1 MRQTEA
7 FHAPDHREN
16 LFGVCAAIGDATGI
30 SPLIFRLGIVAAV
43 LSGAFAVTI
52 AAYCVAAVAIR
63 VAQR

>member
-1 MRQTEA
+1 MNQIEQTT
-7 FHAPDHREN
+7 DRRDN

-30 SPLIFRLGIVAAV
+30 DPILFRLAVVVGV
-43 LSGAFAVTI
+43 LSGAFTVTI